1 MPIRTSTVACSTPGT
16 GRAQSL
22 HALGHAFTHVRAAL
36 RSTATASCFGAVD
49 ATPHFVALEHE
60 DRNYKYFFGEL
71 KLGFTFTHA
80 GETHECVLVE
90 YLWPDFQQHNG
101 RVEND
106 GVPLWTRYVRTKR
119 ALYEVRPVEQV
130 IFVPHLVVP
139 PAFNEPGPGAREYR
153 VLNEDVYGNF

>member
-1 MPIRTSTVACSTPGT
+1 MPIRTSTVACSTPGA
-16 GRAQSL
+16 GRALSL

-90 YLWPDFQQHNG
+90 HLWPDFQQHNG

-106 GVPLWTRYVRTKR
+106 GVPLWTR
-119 ALYEVRPVEQV
+119 
-130 IFVPHLVVP
+130 
-139 PAFNEPGPGAREYR
+139 
-153 VLNEDVYGNF
+153 